1 MPAILRIFVY
11 QTDASLSVLGHSG
24 SYDQGGHGPDSVGL
38 QHSTVNALS
47 VQADPGSRDDDDPD
61 DHQMLYSSRYLQS
74 RLVSDGN
81 DLQ

>member
-1 MPAILRIFVY
+1 MIKVGTAR
-11 QTDASLSVLGHSG
+11 T
-24 SYDQGGHGPDSVGL
+24 SVGL
-38 QHSTVNALS
+38 QHRTVNALH

-61 DHQMLYSSRYLQS
+61 DHQMLHSSRYLQS